1 MRFSRFGRQFS
12 DDAGIVR
19 LMDDLGQAVSE
30 GRDMLMLGGGNPGYI
45 PEMQRQFRERMRKLL
60 DDVDG
65 FGRLVG
71 EYGPPQGD
79 PAILDD
85 LARLLRRE
93 YGWQVDRTNIALT
106 NGSQSASF
114 MLFNLFGGESCD
126 GTAGQ
131 VLLPVTPEYIGY
143 ADQGLTDDL
152 FVSVRPII
160 EHLDRRL
167 FKYRIDFEQ
176 LHVTQ
181 RTAAICASR
190 PTNPSGN
197 VLTDEEVARL
207 ADIASMHDVP
217 LILDGAYGP
226 PFPDIVYARAHPYW
240 DQGVV
245 CCMSLSKLGLPGAR
259 TGIVIAREDVV
270 KAIVGINAIIN
281 LTTASLGPA
290 LVRDMI
296 ADGEVLRLSREV
308 VRPFYQR
315 KAEAAVALLTSELAG
330 CDYWIHRPEG
340 AFFLWLWLRDLPV
353 SSQVLYERLRARG
366 VLVLSGH
373 HFFPGLREPWRHREE
388 CLRINYAG
396 DDARVARGLRIVA
409 DEVHKAYRDGP

>member
-340 AFFLWLWLRDLPV
+340 AFFLWLWLRDLP
-353 SSQVLYERLRARG
+353 
-366 VLVLSGH
+366 
-373 HFFPGLREPWRHREE
+373 EPSRRRWRS
-388 CLRINYAG
+388 
-396 DDARVARGLRIVA
+396 
-409 DEVHKAYRDGP
+409 P